1 MSGSTQRSRPVSTA
15 AVVTHG
21 RVDVDEA
28 VGRVSEIASRVG
40 VVLVDDPRE
49 AEIVVA
55 LGGDGT
61 MLRTLAQLLGS
72 NVPVI
77 GVNFGRVGFLAS
89 IRPDDL
95 ERNLERV
102 FAGEFVVVE
111 LSTLEVRLDG
121 ARHVA
126 VNDVVATSSTLGRMV
141 ELAWAVG
148 GEDLGTVPCD
158 GMICSTPSGSTA
170 YNLSN
175 GGPVLVRGLDAMAVT
190 FIAPHSLEARPLVV
204 PRGLDVTIRNATQD
218 VSVALL
224 VDGHHVSEIAPG
236 AEAAVTL
243 CNQRSLLATL
253 PETDEAGEQPDGQ
266 MFVADITEVV
276 ITRLNAEATKL
287 VVEWWTPTQGLRKI
301 ERE

>member
-1 MSGSTQRSRPVSTA
+1 MTSTSGSLQRSRPVSTA

-28 VGRVSEIASRVG
+28 VQRVRAVAERAG
-40 VVLVDDPRE
+40 VTVVDEPRD

-102 FAGEFVVVE
+102 FAGDYVVVE
-111 LSTLEVRLDG
+111 LSTLEVRLNGD
-121 ARHVA
+121 RHVA

-148 GEDLGTVPCD
+148 GEDLGTVSCD
-158 GMICSTPSGSTA
+158 GMICSTPTGSTA

-190 FIAPHSLEARPLVV
+190 FIAPHSLQARPLVV
-204 PRGLDVTIRNATQD
+204 PRGLEVTVRNATHD

-224 VDGHHVSEIAPG
+224 VDGHRVSEVPPG
-236 AEAAVTL
+236 GEVAVHL
-243 CNQRSLLATL
+243 CDQRSLLATL
-253 PETDEAGEQPDGQ
+253 PETT
-266 MFVADITEVV
+266 FFS
-276 ITRLNAEATKL
+276 RY
-287 VVEWWTPTQGLRKI
+287 
-301 ERE
+301 RETFAS

>member
-1 MSGSTQRSRPVSTA
+1 MTSTSGSLQRSRPVSTA

-28 VGRVSEIASRVG
+28 VQRVRAVAERAG
-40 VVLVDDPRE
+40 VTVVDDPRD

-95 ERNLERV
+95 EQNLERV
-102 FAGEFVVVE
+102 FAGDYVVVE
-111 LSTLEVRLDG
+111 LSTLEVRLNGD
-121 ARHVA
+121 RHVA

-148 GEDLGTVPCD
+148 GEDLGTVSCD
-158 GMICSTPSGSTA
+158 GMICSTPTGSTA

-190 FIAPHSLEARPLVV
+190 FIAPHSLQARPLVV
-204 PRGLDVTIRNATQD
+204 PRGLEVTVRNATHD

-224 VDGHHVSEIAPG
+224 VDGRRVSEVAPG
-236 AEAAVTL
+236 DEVAVHL
-243 CNQRSLLATL
+243 CDQRSLLATL
-253 PETDEAGEQPDGQ
+253 PETT
-266 MFVADITEVV
+266 FFS
-276 ITRLNAEATKL
+276 RY
-287 VVEWWTPTQGLRKI
+287 
-301 ERE
+301 RETFSS

>member
-1 MSGSTQRSRPVSTA
+1 MTSTSGSLQRSRPVSTA

-28 VGRVSEIASRVG
+28 VQRVRAVAERVG
-40 VVLVDDPRE
+40 VTVVDDPRD

-95 ERNLERV
+95 ERNLECV
-102 FAGEFVVVE
+102 FAGGYVVVE
-111 LSTLEVRLDG
+111 LSTLEVRLNGD
-121 ARHVA
+121 RHVA

-148 GEDLGTVPCD
+148 GEDLGSVSCD
-158 GMICSTPSGSTA
+158 GMICSTPTGSTA

-190 FIAPHSLEARPLVV
+190 FIAPHSLQARPLVV
-204 PRGLDVTIRNATQD
+204 PRGLEVTVRNATHD
-218 VSVALL
+218 VSVGLL
-224 VDGHHVSEIAPG
+224 VDGHRVSEVAPG
-236 AEAAVTL
+236 GEVAVHL
-243 CNQRSLLATL
+243 CDQRSLLATL
-253 PETDEAGEQPDGQ
+253 PETT
-266 MFVADITEVV
+266 FFS
-276 ITRLNAEATKL
+276 RY
-287 VVEWWTPTQGLRKI
+287 
-301 ERE
+301 RETFAS

>member
-1 MSGSTQRSRPVSTA
+1 
-15 AVVTHG
+15 
-21 RVDVDEA
+21 
-28 VGRVSEIASRVG
+28 
-40 VVLVDDPRE
+40 
-49 AEIVVA
+49 
-55 LGGDGT
+55 

-95 ERNLERV
+95 ERDIKRV
-102 FAGEFVVVE
+102 LAGQYVVVE
-111 LSTLEVRLDG
+111 LSTLEVRLGGD
-121 ARHVA
+121 RHVA

-204 PRGLDVTIRNATQD
+204 PRGLEVTIRNATLD
-218 VSVALL
+218 VSVSLL
-224 VDGHHVSEIAPG
+224 VDGHLVSEIPPNG
-236 AEAAVTL
+236 EAVVSLADE
-243 CNQRSLLATL
+243 RSLLATL
-253 PETDEAGEQPDGQ
+253 PETT
-266 MFVADITEVV
+266 FFS
-276 ITRLNAEATKL
+276 RY
-287 VVEWWTPTQGLRKI
+287 
-301 ERE
+301 RETFSS